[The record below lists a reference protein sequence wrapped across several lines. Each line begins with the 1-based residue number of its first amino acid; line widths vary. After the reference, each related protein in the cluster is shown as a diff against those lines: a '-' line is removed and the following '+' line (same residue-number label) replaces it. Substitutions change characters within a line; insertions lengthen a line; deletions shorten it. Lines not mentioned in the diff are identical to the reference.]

1 MVEAQKRL
9 ETKINFFKKRK
20 NITNYG
26 ESTKEARN

>member
-9 ETKINFFKKRK
+9 ETKINFFKTWE

-26 ESTKEARN
+26 GSTKEARN